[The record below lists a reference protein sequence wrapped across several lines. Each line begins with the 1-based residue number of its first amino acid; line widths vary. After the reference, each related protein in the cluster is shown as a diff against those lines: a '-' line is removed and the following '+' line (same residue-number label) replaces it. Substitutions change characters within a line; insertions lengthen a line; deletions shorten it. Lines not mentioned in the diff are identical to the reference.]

1 MFSSGAMKSK
11 VDLLDASRMLFAKGY
26 KIYATAGTAA
36 FLNAHGVTTE
46 AVYWPDERP
55 DAENNVMTMIA
66 DHAFDLIVN
75 IPKNHTKRE
84 LTNGYKIRRG
94 AIDHNIPLITN
105 ARLASAFIE
114 AFCEMK
120 LEDIQ
125 KKKIIFL
132 FSQVQ
137 CFDAFRQRIFCIRI
151 QELFY
156 FLNGRKL
163 TLDALKEKIIRI

>member
-26 KIYATAGTAA
+26 QIYATAGTAA

-84 LTNGYKIRRG
+84 LTNGYKYSSWCHRPQHSVDYQCPSGKCLYRG
-94 AIDHNIPLITN
+94 ILRN
-105 ARLASAFIE
+105 E
-114 AFCEMK
+114 A
-120 LEDIQ
+120 
-125 KKKIIFL
+125 
-132 FSQVQ
+132 
-137 CFDAFRQRIFCIRI
+137 
-151 QELFY
+151 
-156 FLNGRKL
+156 
-163 TLDALKEKIIRI
+163 EKIFRLRAGRSTNKLFAL

>member
-1 MFSSGAMKSK
+1 MWT
-11 VDLLDASRMLFAKGY
+11 R
-26 KIYATAGTAA
+26 TAA
-36 FLNAHGVTTE
+36 EMTITLYIIRHGATKSNK
-46 AVYWPDERP
+46 R
-55 DAENNVMTMIA
+55 
-66 DHAFDLIVN
+66 HAYLGN
-75 IPKNHTKRE
+75 
-84 LTNGYKIRRG
+84 TNE
-94 AIDHNIPLITN
+94 PLSNEGGEQII
-105 ARLASAFIE
+105 FIIN
-114 AFCEMK
+114 

-137 CFDAFRQRIFCIRI
+137 CFDAFRQRIFCIQI

>member
-1 MFSSGAMKSK
+1 MKSK

-94 AIDHNIPLITN
+94 AIDHNINTYALGDYPKTDP
-105 ARLASAFIE
+105 R
-114 AFCEMK
+114 
-120 LEDIQ
+120 
-125 KKKIIFL
+125 
-132 FSQVQ
+132 VQ
-137 CFDAFRQRIFCIRI
+137 YD
-151 QELFY
+151 
-156 FLNGRKL
+156 LNTAGPNNTGRMC
-163 TLDALKEKIIRI
+163 